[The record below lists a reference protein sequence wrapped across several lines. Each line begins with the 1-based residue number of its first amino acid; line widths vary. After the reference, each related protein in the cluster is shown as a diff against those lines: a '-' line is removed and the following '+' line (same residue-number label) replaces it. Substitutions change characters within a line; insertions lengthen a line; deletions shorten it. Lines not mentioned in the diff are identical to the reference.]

1 MTIKENDFRKIDLNL
16 LIAFAVLF
24 REQSVSLAADKL
36 HLGQPAVSARSRACA
51 ICSTIHCLFAA
62 ATGCSRPRAPSPCMA
77 S

>member
-36 HLGQPAVSARSRACA
+36 HLGQPAVSGALAPARYVR
-51 ICSTIHCLFAA
+51 
-62 ATGCSRPRAPSPCMA
+62 
-77 S
+77 

>member
-36 HLGQPAVSARSRACA
+36 HLGQPAVSGALARCA
-51 ICSTIHCLFAA
+51 ICSMTRSLFAA